1 MSTRA
6 TDEPHVPSDVH
17 HWLSRL
23 ESEISSAHGGLSKL
37 STDITD
43 MRLAVA
49 RLEGKAGSLSTG
61 TARWLAGLTMAAVA
75 QVGAALYWGGEVRTL
90 LEATSANAGRSLSL
104 IEDHIRTA
112 GPFRAGVERWQREL
126 DDIKL
131 QMAECMQNRA
141 TVSER
146 VTAIERRNLIADQN
160 WARLAARGL
169 LK

>member
-1 MSTRA
+1 MSARA
-6 TDEPHVPSDVH
+6 SDEPHVPPDVH
-17 HWLSRL
+17 HWLSAL
-23 ESEISSAHGGLSKL
+23 ESQITTAQGGLAKL
-37 STDITD
+37 SVDITD

-104 IEDHIRTA
+104 IEDHLRTA

-126 DDIKL
+126 DDMKI

-141 TVSER
+141 TLSER
-146 VTAIERRNLIADQN
+146 VTAIERRNVLADAN
-160 WARLAARGL
+160 WARLSAKGM